1 MRHPFR
7 SVGVISGA
15 IALFALA
22 FAVAPNAARA
32 AAPGGARTVA
42 LLPVSGENVAPAIL
56 QAAREILKDHLQ
68 RTGAYVVLEPGG
80 ASATT
85 EEPPPQAAAQQASA
99 LGAEQALVLRIT
111 HFGSQARI
119 RLTAYAAGSAQV
131 VYWDSILVTG
141 GPDELDVSIQRLVH
155 GMRTGRPVRDSAELE
170 TVTGKEM
177 QNLNRRA
184 ANRSF
189 GVHLFTLVP
198 FNSAGNEVN
207 AVPGGGIFWL
217 YDARSWMA
225 DVALDLGG
233 RSGNGFYGIS
243 IGAYY
248 PFLREDFTPYVGGV
262 VRLQYTDFGG
272 QGAGGLAF
280 QPTFGILL
288 GRLSTVQLRAEVGYF
303 VNSYAEK
310 EILLTTTGAARGHY
324 SHGLV
329 ANVGLGF

>member
-1 MRHPFR
+1 MRHPLR
-7 SVGVISGA
+7 SAGVISGA
-15 IALFALA
+15 IVLFALTSA
-22 FAVAPNAARA
+22 TALSPAHAVS
-32 AAPGGARTVA
+32 PGGPRVVA

-68 RTGAYVVLEPGG
+68 RTGAYAVLEPAG
-80 ASATT
+80 APTT
-85 EEPPPQAAAQQASA
+85 EEPTPQAAAQQASA

-141 GPDELDVSIQRLVH
+141 GPDELDVSIQRLVQA
-155 GMRTGRPVRDSAELE
+155 MRTGRPVRDSAELE
-170 TVTGKEM
+170 TVTTKEM
-177 QNLNRRA
+177 QNLNRRV

-189 GVHLFTLVP
+189 GVHLFTLLP
-198 FNSAGNEVN
+198 FNTADNTVN
-207 AVPGGGIFWL
+207 AVPAGGIFWL

-233 RSGNGFYGIS
+233 RSGNAFYGVS

-272 QGAGGLAF
+272 EGAGGLAF

-303 VNSYAEK
+303 ANSYAEN
-310 EILLTTTGAARGHY
+310 EVRLTTTGATRGHY

-329 ANVGLGF
+329 ATVGLGF